1 MKKILSAVLSALFV
15 LTAAA
20 GFAACGK
27 SGGNGGN
34 GGNGAENGITPETAH
49 CVTQPR
55 RPGDGAVV
63 CDHCGVTLYTG
74 EAEYELSENH
84 RYYIFKLDGVE
95 YSAEGKVILPAFY
108 KGRGEGYL
116 PVLEAR
122 FSDRNVTSLE
132 LSPNVEYVAINSAVE
147 DVSVSGNSAFY
158 ESADGVLFD
167 KQMSSLYYY
176 SSAKTA
182 EKYEVPAG
190 TKELEPRSFREN
202 KYLKEAVLPGS
213 VEFVGGFTNCSALE
227 TVVLPDGVREIYSDA
242 FSGCTGIESVVIP
255 ASVETIGYGAF
266 EGWKSSQTI
275 YVAAEEKPAGWDV
288 NWYDYS
294 DAAVV
299 WGYKG

>member
-1 MKKILSAVLSALFV
+1 M
-15 LTAAA
+15 
-20 GFAACGK
+20 
-27 SGGNGGN
+27 
-34 GGNGAENGITPETAH
+34 
-49 CVTQPR
+49 
-55 RPGDGAVV
+55 
-63 CDHCGVTLYTG
+63 
-74 EAEYELSENH
+74 
-84 RYYIFKLDGVE
+84 
-95 YSAEGKVILPAFY
+95 
-108 KGRGEGYL
+108 
-116 PVLEAR
+116 
-122 FSDRNVTSLE
+122 
-132 LSPNVEYVAINSAVE
+132 
-147 DVSVSGNSAFY
+147 SGNSAFY

>member
-20 GFAACGK
+20 GFAACGE

-108 KGRGEGYL
+108 KG
-116 PVLEAR
+116 
-122 FSDRNVTSLE
+122 
-132 LSPNVEYVAINSAVE
+132 
-147 DVSVSGNSAFY
+147 
-158 ESADGVLFD
+158 
-167 KQMSSLYYY
+167 
-176 SSAKTA
+176 
-182 EKYEVPAG
+182 
-190 TKELEPRSFREN
+190 
-202 KYLKEAVLPGS
+202 
-213 VEFVGGFTNCSALE
+213 
-227 TVVLPDGVREIYSDA
+227 
-242 FSGCTGIESVVIP
+242 
-255 ASVETIGYGAF
+255 
-266 EGWKSSQTI
+266 
-275 YVAAEEKPAGWDV
+275 
-288 NWYDYS
+288 
-294 DAAVV
+294 
-299 WGYKG
+299 